1 MPKTAKPS
9 ALPVTGRVTARSPYG
24 IKIDDIEDWFNFS
37 KPEYRETPW
46 EADDVQ
52 KGDYVDMKVSG
63 TFIKSIALVEPP
75 TQESMIE
82 EGMVSA
88 AGGLVRHEMA
98 AQDPF
103 EGIETEPA
111 RSPVATARD
120 ESIQRQ
126 VALYAA
132 VQLAVGMQGKAP
144 EGAQAGPLNTEFVL
158 SIYRKFR
165 SALAEEAK

>member
-75 TQESMIE
+75 TGER
-82 EGMVSA
+82 MVNELGEWERPTSRDRPPED
-88 AGGLVRHEMA
+88 G
-98 AQDPF
+98 PF

-132 VQLAVGMQGKAP
+132 VQLAVGMQGKIP